1 MWIQVNGSFNMMG
14 NIVFSVLFLLLPL
27 AESSRSWKMLNMSFV
42 GEANLLPGWPILSAG
57 AFVLVTLVLSLFL
70 IVEHLA
76 VYNQPE
82 EQKFLIGLIL
92 MVPVYA
98 VESNKNNV
106 VRLLSFAVAFVGVES
121 SVLQFLS
128 LLDTKVAFI
137 CEMMRDCYEA
147 FAMYCF
153 ERYLIACLGG
163 EESTIRFME
172 TQMEIFSSTPLL
184 ELEQADGVIRH
195 PFPLNCFMKHWY
207 LGSDFY
213 HSVKIGIVQY
223 MILKTVCAFLAIILE
238 LFGVYGEGKFGWRYG
253 YPYLAVVLNF
263 SQTWALYCLI
273 QFYSVTKHKLEPIKP
288 LAKFLVFKSIV
299 FLTWWQGVAVAFL
312 FSTGAFKGH
321 LAQELKTRIQDY
333 IICIEMGIAAVVHTH
348 VFPAKPYRRGERCV
362 RNVAVMSD
370 YASLGAPPDPEEISD
385 GGRLTRMRIARPDD
399 RERRLSFQQSVRD
412 VFFGSGEIVVDDVKF
427 TVSHVAEPVER
438 GLARINET
446 LHQISENVK
455 QHEKRKR
462 KAKDDSY
469 VVPMHSWTQEFLEV
483 YDHLPEGSVSDSE
496 LARKRCQANT
506 KYAGSETGRSDA
518 SSQRCS
524 FEFSGGRWS

>member
-1 MWIQVNGSFNMMG
+1 MTG

-27 AESSRSWKMLNMSFV
+27 AESSRSWKMLNMSLG

-57 AFVLVTLVLSLFL
+57 AFVLVALVLSLFL

-98 VESNKNNV
+98 VES
-106 VRLLSFAVAFVGVES
+106 
-121 SVLQFLS
+121 FLS

-184 ELEQADGVIRH
+184 ELEHADGVIRH

-321 LAQELKTRIQDY
+321 LARELKTRIQDY
-333 IICIEMGIAAVVHTH
+333 IICIEMGIAAVVHSH

-412 VFFGSGEIVVDDVKF
+412 VFFGSGEIVADDVKF
-427 TVSHVAEPVER
+427 TVSHVVEPVER

-469 VVPMHSWTQEFLEV
+469 VVPMHSWTQEFMEV
-483 YDHLPEGSVSDSE
+483 CDHLPEGSVSDSE
-496 LARKRCQANT
+496 LARKRGQANT
-506 KYAGSETGRSDA
+506 KFAASETGRSDA
-518 SSQRCS
+518 SSERRS